1 MDRRALFWGGLA
13 LSIGI
18 TVLLWSFG
26 IPGFFFALF
35 VPFFLFFPKRRNV
48 PVCPSCGI
56 EAARG
61 DRFCA
66 RCGAG
71 L

>member
-1 MDRRALFWGGLA
+1 MDRRAWFWGGLA
-13 LSIGI
+13 ASIAI
-18 TVLLWSFG
+18 TALLWALG

-35 VPFFLFFPKRRNV
+35 VPFFLFFPARREV
-48 PVCPSCGI
+48 PRCGACQA

-66 RCGAG
+66 RCGAA